1 MHPELMLAQAN
12 FYELQTKKNQELRT
26 TEAKLFRILF
36 ALFCCAIIFNFS
48 CLVITHAMV
57 TKSQP
62 DVQLVEANP
71 VTAAA
76 YKFQMIQAPTIIA
89 SIIAGLKIVFMNV
102 VVWGLMSAFYYNM
115 SRKITSKWELTY
127 LASIV
132 IFLFAVCFCNFG
144 NDFGFWLGKVLA

>member
-36 ALFCCAIIFNFS
+36 VLFCCAVIFNFS

-132 IFLFAVCFCNFG
+132 IFLFAVCWMNFG
-144 NDFGFWLGKVLA
+144 NDVGYWLGKVWA

>member
-132 IFLFAVCFCNFG
+132 IFLFAVCWMNFG
-144 NDFGFWLGKVLA
+144 NDVGYWLGKVWA